1 MDEPADDDERLLSR
15 TRSDPEA
22 FGAFYRR
29 HERSVLGYFMRRT
42 GDAELAA
49 DLTAETFAAALEATD
64 RFRAGGAPASAWLF
78 GIARHKLIRSVE
90 RRRVEES
97 ARRRIGMAS
106 LDLDDDVLR
115 AIEAV
120 GADARASALLGSLPA
135 DQAAAIHGRV
145 VEEEPY
151 ADLAGRLR
159 CSEAVVRKR
168 VSRGLLNLRRLLKEL
183 P

>member
-1 MDEPADDDERLLSR
+1 M
-15 TRSDPEA
+15 
-22 FGAFYRR
+22 
-29 HERSVLGYFMRRT
+29 
-42 GDAELAA
+42 
-49 DLTAETFAAALEATD
+49 
-64 RFRAGGAPASAWLF
+64 AP
-78 GIARHKLIRSVE
+78 
-90 RRRVEES
+90 
-97 ARRRIGMAS
+97 

-120 GADARASALLGSLPA
+120 GADERASALLGSLPA

-159 CSEAVVRKR
+159 CSEAAVRKR
-168 VSRGLLNLRRLLKEL
+168 VSRGLLNLHRLLKEH